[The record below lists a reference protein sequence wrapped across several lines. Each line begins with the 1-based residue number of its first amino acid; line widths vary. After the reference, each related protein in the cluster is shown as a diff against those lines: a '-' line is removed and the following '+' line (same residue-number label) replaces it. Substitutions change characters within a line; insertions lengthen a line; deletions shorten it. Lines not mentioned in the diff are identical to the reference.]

1 MTKPSI
7 SAYGSWTSPITPSL
21 ISQSA
26 KTLGQICLDGSDIY
40 WTESIPSDGGRIAI
54 MKCDEN
60 HDYSLITPSPFNV
73 RSTVHEYGGGSYTVS
88 DETIYF
94 SNYTDQQIYKH
105 TQGSQPYRLTNTPTS
120 RYSDYTVDRFR
131 NCLISVTEE
140 HLEDSPEPINTISM
154 VDVNTGIV
162 RPIVYGSDFY
172 SNPRLNPSGT
182 LLAWLSWNHPN
193 MPWDG
198 NQLWVATINTDGTLG
213 QKQMLSL
220 GESDSI
226 YQPEWSQDGSLF
238 FVSDRTGWWNIH
250 KWDGS
255 TTINLTPIQAE
266 FGKPQWVFGSATYGI
281 MSENLIIAS
290 RTINGRWGITT
301 LNPNAGTL
309 SELDSKFPEMGRGD
323 LKVNAF
329 SLVMEASAPTTPMSL
344 IKYDFESRSWNTI
357 ASSNTANIPTEYI
370 SQPVQIEYK
379 SKTGY
384 ISYANYYSPT
394 NPDFQGPPN
403 TSPPLLVKSHGGP
416 TQAAQVGLDYNIQ
429 YWTSRGFAV
438 VDVNY
443 SGSTGYGTEY
453 RNRLKGEWGVLDVQ
467 DCIGAALY
475 LSGQGLVDKNKLCI
489 SGGSAGGYTTLS
501 ALTFHNVFAAGASHY
516 GVSDLI
522 GLAEETHK
530 FESRYLD
537 QLVGPYPSAHDL
549 YVRRSPRY
557 HINQLNCPIILFQG
571 TEDRIVPQS
580 QSDLM
585 YQAVLSRKIPVSYL
599 LFEGEQHG
607 FRKPETIQRVLE
619 AELYFYSRI
628 FNFTTDKPLEP
639 VPIHNLDC

>member
-120 RYSDYTVDRFR
+120 RYSDYTVDKFR

-226 YQPEWSQDGSLF
+226 
-238 FVSDRTGWWNIH
+238 
-250 KWDGS
+250 
-255 TTINLTPIQAE
+255 
-266 FGKPQWVFGSATYGI
+266 
-281 MSENLIIAS
+281 
-290 RTINGRWGITT
+290 
-301 LNPNAGTL
+301 
-309 SELDSKFPEMGRGD
+309 
-323 LKVNAF
+323 
-329 SLVMEASAPTTPMSL
+329 
-344 IKYDFESRSWNTI
+344 
-357 ASSNTANIPTEYI
+357 
-370 SQPVQIEYK
+370 
-379 SKTGY
+379 
-384 ISYANYYSPT
+384 
-394 NPDFQGPPN
+394 
-403 TSPPLLVKSHGGP
+403 
-416 TQAAQVGLDYNIQ
+416 
-429 YWTSRGFAV
+429 
-438 VDVNY
+438 
-443 SGSTGYGTEY
+443 
-453 RNRLKGEWGVLDVQ
+453 
-467 DCIGAALY
+467 
-475 LSGQGLVDKNKLCI
+475 
-489 SGGSAGGYTTLS
+489 
-501 ALTFHNVFAAGASHY
+501 
-516 GVSDLI
+516 
-522 GLAEETHK
+522 
-530 FESRYLD
+530 
-537 QLVGPYPSAHDL
+537 
-549 YVRRSPRY
+549 
-557 HINQLNCPIILFQG
+557 
-571 TEDRIVPQS
+571 
-580 QSDLM
+580 
-585 YQAVLSRKIPVSYL
+585 
-599 LFEGEQHG
+599 
-607 FRKPETIQRVLE
+607 
-619 AELYFYSRI
+619 
-628 FNFTTDKPLEP
+628 
-639 VPIHNLDC
+639 